1 MNFGPLRDP
10 VKSCHTLKKK
20 DATLIELYFEKI
32 NLLIYYNSWKIY
44 NLLKSIEA
52 AREGVL

>member
-1 MNFGPLRDP
+1 MLTSFSEILQ
-10 VKSCHTLKKK
+10 CY
-20 DATLIELYFEKI
+20 LIELYFEKI